1 MKAAVEQEELQTE
14 TKERLADLVRNVIQ
28 PAGIEGLLQG
38 KVSAIRLGWRE
49 YLNNSGEVLNA
60 LVKKGL
66 VVQPDL
72 KLTPE
77 YLRLRKSEGGV
88 LSGEHPEIKQLHRDA
103 WSRLSEAQLKAR
115 PGQVI
120 RLTPE
125 NNVFPYDDG
134 TKLVKHSDV
143 AKAARVESADKA
155 ASAILCSFAIADRL
169 KETRVGDV
177 VVGADYQGVFYTAK
191 SFRIVHLADIFRAQ
205 LLDQLPANIGGTILG
220 EVSFL
225 TDTPVIF
232 REGARVIVTNI
243 PSIGKPGKVHS
254 TSLYHI
260 PVVNRVHGDYRS
272 VMITPEAVAL
282 SYDFH
287 WRSTA
292 EKETFWPIK
301 YSRNGRRGDEEESS
315 VASVFGAI
323 RTRKEARRQF
333 EGGHPPWREFV
344 VLPMFPEIPPD
355 AMRAFRGLYGAKTSR
370 GATGGV
376 ILEELVRSV
385 RGGVERE
392 ELTRKTLPARL
403 VDFEIALHNIV
414 AFAQYDL
421 SPRLPR
427 LTYATAVA

>member
-1 MKAAVEQEELQTE
+1 MRAVAEQDELPTE
-14 TKERLADLVRNVIQ
+14 TKEKLANLVRNVIQ
-28 PAGIEGLLQG
+28 PAGIEGLLRE
-38 KVSAIRLGWRE
+38 KVRAIRLEWRD
-49 YLNNSGEVLNA
+49 YLNNSGEVLNE
-60 LVKKGL
+60 LVKRGL

-77 YLRLRKSEGGV
+77 YLKLRKSEGGV
-88 LSGEHPEIKQLHRDA
+88 LSGEHPDIEQLHRDA

-115 PGQVI
+115 PDQVI

-125 NNVFPYDDG
+125 NNIFPYDDG
-134 TKLVKHSDV
+134 TKLMKHSDV
-143 AKAARVESADKA
+143 AKTARVESADKA
-155 ASAILCSFAIADRL
+155 ASALLCSHAVADRL
-169 KETRVGDV
+169 KGTRVGDV

-191 SFRIVHLADIFRAQ
+191 SFRIVHLSDIFRAQ

-225 TDTPVIF
+225 TDTQDIF
-232 REGARVIVTNI
+232 REGAQVIVTNI
-243 PSIGKPGKVHS
+243 PSVGKPGKVHS

-260 PVVNRVHGDYRS
+260 PVVSRMNGDYKS
-272 VMITPEAVAL
+272 VMVPPEAIAL

-287 WRSTA
+287 WRGTS

-315 VASVFGAI
+315 VTSVFGAI
-323 RTRKEARRQF
+323 RTREEARRQL

-344 VLPMFPEIPPD
+344 VLPMFPEIPFN
-355 AMRAFRGLYGAKTSR
+355 AMRDFRRLYGSKTSA

-376 ILEELVRSV
+376 ILEELVRSI
-385 RGGVERE
+385 RGGIERE
-392 ELTRKTLPARL
+392 ELMRKTLTARL
-403 VDFEIALHNIV
+403 VDFEIALHNLV

-421 SPRLPR
+421 TPQKPK
-427 LTYATAVA
+427 LTYAALA